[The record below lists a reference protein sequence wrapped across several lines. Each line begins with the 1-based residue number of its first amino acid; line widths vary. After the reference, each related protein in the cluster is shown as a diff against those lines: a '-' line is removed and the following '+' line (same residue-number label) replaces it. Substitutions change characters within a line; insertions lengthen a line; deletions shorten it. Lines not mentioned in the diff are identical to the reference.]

1 MNIPTRTIGFV
12 NASENSGLFKL
23 TTAEK
28 AEMIASA
35 AKAAAPIAKP
45 FPIAAVVLPNSSSE
59 SVIQELRKQASYL
72 KYRTRTKSLTKI
84 Q

>member
-45 FPIAAVVLPNSSSE
+45 FPIAAVVLSNSSRE
-59 SVIQELRKQASYL
+59 SVI
-72 KYRTRTKSLTKI
+72 SLTSLPQPDI
-84 Q
+84 SALPPAISATGP